1 MSDKTIT
8 LYGRVFIEATIVA
21 KTGLHIGGSG
31 SDLEIGGLDK
41 EVVRNPL
48 TKRPYIPGSSL
59 RGKMRSLLEKL
70 KGLPQNKSIN
80 KIKIHTCEDPNAF
93 SQCPVCTIF
102 GIPAPDK
109 VEKWEGMPTIS
120 RLVVRDAELTDK
132 SAEDLQDARTDLL
145 YAELKTEVAID
156 RVTSAA
162 TPRTMERVPAGAVF
176 GPTELVFSV
185 YEAAD
190 YDRLKT
196 VIDALQLVED
206 DYLGGSGSRGYGK
219 VEFTNIKVYARNG
232 QDYGTKQEFRTFEG
246 TEENPPVQQLQDAFD
261 ELKTWLQTAVPI
273 S

>member
-1 MSDKTIT
+1 MTDKKIT

-48 TKRPYIPGSSL
+48 TKKPYIPGSSL
-59 RGKMRSLLEKL
+59 RGKMRSQMEKL
-70 KGLPQNKSIN
+70 LGLPQNR
-80 KIKIHTCEDPNAF
+80 KIGQVTIHTCATKADFEKDGG
-93 SQCPVCTIF
+93 CPVCTVF
-102 GIPAPDK
+102 GVPAEMDYDNH
-109 VEKWEGMPTIS
+109 T
-120 RLVVRDAELTDK
+120 RLVVRDAELTDE
-132 SAEDLQDARTDLL
+132 SAEALTNARTDLL

-162 TPRTMERVPAGAVF
+162 TPRTMERVPAGAEF
-176 GPTELVFSV
+176 GPTELIFSI

-196 VIDALQLVED
+196 VIDAMQLVED

-219 VEFTNIKVYARNG
+219 VEFTNIKVYARSG
-232 QDYGTKQEFRTFEG
+232 KDYSKQWEFTDFDSKKG
-246 TEENPPVQQLQDAFD
+246 VQGLADAFD
-261 ELKTWLQTAVPI
+261 KLKNWLETAVPAQ
-273 S
+273 